1 MPGLLQRLG
10 IAKGVGICTD
20 IERMDSNLGS
30 VTEVNSMT
38 DSGVRNMP
46 ADVAAIADCGYAIW
60 ARDDV
65 DPKLRARFDANRI
78 PVAGVRHV
86 RIWGLQV
93 DDERELPGLER
104 TQIPDEEVWEVN
116 LEALDGSKFEVDSR
130 LLTAAR

>member
-1 MPGLLQRLG
+1 
-10 IAKGVGICTD
+10 
-20 IERMDSNLGS
+20 
-30 VTEVNSMT
+30 MT
-38 DSGVRNMP
+38 DSGARNMP
-46 ADVAAIADCGYAIW
+46 HEVAEIADCGFAIW

-65 DPKLRARFDANRI
+65 DANLRARFDSERI

-130 LLTAAR
+130 LLKAARWKRVAGAATNAPATAGRRRNRFPR

>member
-1 MPGLLQRLG
+1 
-10 IAKGVGICTD
+10 
-20 IERMDSNLGS
+20 
-30 VTEVNSMT
+30 MT
-38 DSGVRNMP
+38 DTGARNMP
-46 ADVAAIADCGYAIW
+46 PEVAEIAECGFAIW
-60 ARDDV
+60 AKDDV
-65 DPKLRARFDANRI
+65 DEALRARFDADRI

-130 LLTAAR
+130 LLKAVP

>member
-1 MPGLLQRLG
+1 MIG
-10 IAKGVGICTD
+10 ISTD
-20 IERMDSNLGS
+20 IERHEANLTS
-30 VTEVNSMT
+30 FTEVDSMT
-38 DSGVRNMP
+38 DSGARNMP
-46 ADVAAIADCGYAIW
+46 QEVAEIADCGYAIW

-65 DPKLRARFDANRI
+65 DANLRARFDSERI

-104 TQIPDEEVWEVN
+104 TQIPDEEVWEIN

-130 LLTAAR
+130 LLKAVR

>member
-1 MPGLLQRLG
+1 M
-10 IAKGVGICTD
+10 
-20 IERMDSNLGS
+20 
-30 VTEVNSMT
+30 TE
-38 DSGVRNMP
+38 SGARNMP
-46 ADVAAIADCGYAIW
+46 PAVAEIADCGFATW
-60 ARDDV
+60 AREDV
-65 DPKLRARFDANRI
+65 DEKLRARFAADRI

-130 LLTAAR
+130 LLKAAP